1 MTHDVG
7 LVIHDEAT
15 AYTISLFKS
24 SINGQ
29 KCFSAEALEKL
40 EESGGTAGQF
50 FHFFKY
56 LPVVFDFGLTR
67 SIRL

>member
-15 AYTISLFKS
+15 ACTISLFKS

-29 KCFSAEALEKL
+29 RCISAEALEKL
-40 EESGGTAGQF
+40 EESGETAGQS

-56 LPVVFDFGLTR
+56 LPVVFDSCLTR
-67 SIRL
+67 STRL